1 MRSEKL
7 NTEINEEMR
16 EERQRLKRFALKSV
30 RKLKG
35 FHRKQNPL
43 AGQNMTRGH
52 DAHRH
57 RAINTEDGTPST
69 RTAKKK
75 KNF

>member
-1 MRSEKL
+1 
-7 NTEINEEMR
+7 
-16 EERQRLKRFALKSV
+16 LKSA

-35 FHRKQNPL
+35 FHWKQNPL

-52 DAHRH
+52 NAHRH
-57 RAINTEDGTPST
+57 EAINMEDGTPST

-75 KNF
+75 KKLFIFL